1 MIVKR
6 AGSRPNTVRIAFQLP
21 STTVA
26 STIHIVGDFNNWDRR
41 SHPLTRSCEKVPRET
56 IIELERGK
64 AYQLR
69 YLVDGKLWQND
80 WRADRYVPNPFGG
93 ENSVVQT

>member
-6 AGSRPNTVRIAFQLP
+6 AGSRPNTVRIVFQLP
-21 STTVA
+21 SATLA
-26 STIHIVGDFNNWDRR
+26 SIVHIVGDFNNWDRR
-41 SHPLTRSCEKVPRET
+41 SHPLVRNSDQAPWEI

-64 AYQLR
+64 AYQFR
-69 YLVDGKLWQND
+69 YLIDGKLWQND